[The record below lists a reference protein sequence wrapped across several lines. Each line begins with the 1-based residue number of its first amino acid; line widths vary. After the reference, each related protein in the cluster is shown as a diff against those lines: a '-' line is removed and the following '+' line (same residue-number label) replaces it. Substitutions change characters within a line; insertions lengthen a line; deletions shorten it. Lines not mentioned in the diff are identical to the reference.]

1 MARKWFLA
9 ALVLCPLSLTAGAA
23 QAAPCAL
30 PAPEAVMTLDE
41 LVEASALCLRERQDA
56 KAGRIFYAYSIRLRA
71 LASLDQNSSGY
82 GLTAKK
88 IQAQIGAP
96 VNRWLG
102 GDLGEWASALSW
114 AREWE
119 RSSRWPEGD
128 ALFAKLGAS
137 SVEKAGALNNAR
149 RAVDKLSGDLSRID
163 RAAFYSKRKESR
175 LEVRDSEFYQRR

>member
-9 ALVLCPLSLTAGAA
+9 ALVLCQLSLTAGAA

-30 PAPEAVMTLDE
+30 PEPEAAMTLDE

-71 LASLDQNSSGY
+71 LASLDQNPSGY

-119 RSSRWPEGD
+119 PG
-128 ALFAKLGAS
+128 
-137 SVEKAGALNNAR
+137 
-149 RAVDKLSGDLSRID
+149 
-163 RAAFYSKRKESR
+163 
-175 LEVRDSEFYQRR
+175 

>member
-1 MARKWFLA
+1 MAHKLVLA
-9 ALVLCPLSLTAGAA
+9 ALLSGALSLMSTGA
-23 QAAPCAL
+23 QAAACAL
-30 PAPEAVMTLDE
+30 PIQGAPMTLE
-41 LVEASALCLRERQDA
+41 ALVDASAQCLREREDA

-71 LASLDQNSSGY
+71 LASLDQNPSGY
-82 GLTAKK
+82 ALTAKK

-102 GDLGEWASALSW
+102 GDLGEWVSALSW

-119 RSSRWPEGD
+119 GSSRWPEGD
-128 ALFAKLGAS
+128 VLFAKLGAS

-149 RAVDKLSGDLSRID
+149 RAIDKLSGDLSRID
-163 RAAFYSKRKESR
+163 RSAFYDKRKASR